1 MGIGGLV
8 VLLFCIIGAMRMS
21 LSVLI
26 HFFLLLPSIDLL
38 IVIVT
43 LLAYYVSW
51 FCSRYTFRLLH
62 FINQDSKIQHS
73 VTVESGTCN
82 SSNSSHTLYHL
93 GSGSKIQRSVTV
105 ESGTCNPSIS
115 SQALYH

>member
-8 VLLFCIIGAMRMS
+8 VLLFCISGAMRMS

-43 LLAYYVSW
+43 LLALLVYVIMLVG
-51 FCSRYTFRLLH
+51 FVVDIHFDCSILLIKTQRY
-62 FINQDSKIQHS
+62 N
-73 VTVESGTCN
+73 
-82 SSNSSHTLYHL
+82 
-93 GSGSKIQRSVTV
+93 
-105 ESGTCNPSIS
+105 
-115 SQALYH
+115 